1 MTKIRA
7 YKLAEELKIERDEF
21 IKKAAELGIVLR
33 SHMVNLEE
41 DQSEFLRSRL
51 GAPAEARREEKRL
64 AGGTIIRRRRLKDAP
79 DAGASA
85 EPEIAAASAPA
96 IEEAPETPSVLEE
109 AATPDELV
117 SAGPS
122 KVEPAPTV
130 VEPPAGPAPAPQ
142 PAAAEAAPAA
152 AAAPGRPAPRAPV
165 PLVDE
170 SEREVKSPAGFGE
183 SAGSTGGG
191 GAAGPARRQVR
202 RTVTQEM
209 NLREQDTMARTMLG
223 NVQRRLEQR
232 RIIVEHQS
240 RMAPSRRVRSR
251 DVARPSTAERKTP
264 LTVKLGGGDTTLKEI
279 SRQSGIKIR
288 ELWRRARAA
297 GIEVERDDRID
308 FETATLLGTD
318 LGFEVELVR
327 SDIEVLE
334 QNLASAPEP
343 KEADVEPRPPVVT
356 VMGHV
361 DHGKTSLLDYIRKSN
376 VVAGEAGGIT
386 QHIGAYTVQVGA
398 GSLTFIDTPGHAA
411 FTNMRARGAQVTD
424 IVVLV
429 VAADDGVMPQ
439 TVEAIDHAR
448 AAGVPIIVAVNKI
461 DKPTANP
468 SRVKQDLLSHQ
479 IVAEDFGG
487 DTIMV
492 EVSATKGTGVD
503 KLLEMLALQAEVLE
517 LKAPSK
523 GSARGV
529 VVEAQLDRGR
539 GAVATVLVREGQLE
553 RGDAVVIGNVYG
565 RVRSMTDHQGAEVK
579 RAGPSVPVQLVGLSG
594 VPEAGDEL
602 VAVKNEREAK
612 AVVEHRLTAE
622 RRAKSDVAVG
632 AENVDIFGSLD
643 GDGTRELRIVLK
655 ADVHGTMEAVREGIS
670 NLSTDRVSVKII
682 HTGVGGISE
691 SDVMLASASRAVVAG
706 FHVRPEPAARKA
718 AEREKVEIRCFD
730 IVYELFDDMKLVMG
744 GLLPPKIVETVVG
757 HARVKELFPIPKF
770 GTIVGC
776 QIDEGSIKRNN
787 PIRVLRDGVPIYTG
801 KIESLRRFRDD
812 VREVSAPLECGVKIE
827 NFNDVKVG
835 DVLESLQVEER
846 PDSL

>member
-1 MTKIRA
+1 
-7 YKLAEELKIERDEF
+7 
-21 IKKAAELGIVLR
+21 V
-33 SHMVNLEE
+33 
-41 DQSEFLRSRL
+41 
-51 GAPAEARREEKRL
+51 P
-64 AGGTIIRRRRLKDAP
+64 
-79 DAGASA
+79 
-85 EPEIAAASAPA
+85 
-96 IEEAPETPSVLEE
+96 
-109 AATPDELV
+109 
-117 SAGPS
+117 
-122 KVEPAPTV
+122 
-130 VEPPAGPAPAPQ
+130 
-142 PAAAEAAPAA
+142 
-152 AAAPGRPAPRAPV
+152 

-170 SEREVKSPAGFGE
+170 AESDVKSPAGFGE
-183 SAGSTGGG
+183 SG
-191 GAAGPARRQVR
+191 GAGGAARRQVR

-232 RIIVEHQS
+232 RMIVEHQS

-251 DVARPSTAERKTP
+251 DVARPTTVERKTP
-264 LTVKLGGGDTTLKEI
+264 LTVKLSGDTTLKEI

-308 FETATLLGTD
+308 IETAGLLGSD
-318 LGFEVELVR
+318 LGFEVEQVR
-327 SDIEVLE
+327 SEIEVLE

-343 KEADVEPRPPVVT
+343 AATDVESRPPVVT

-361 DHGKTSLLDYIRKSN
+361 DHGKTSLLDYIRKTN

-386 QHIGAYTVQVGA
+386 QHIGAYTVQAGA

-411 FTNMRARGAQVTD
+411 FTQMRARGAQVTD

-487 DTIMV
+487 ETIMV
-492 EVSATKGTGVD
+492 EVSATKGTGID
-503 KLLEMLALQAEVLE
+503 RLLEMLALQAEVLE
-517 LKAPSK
+517 LKARAK
-523 GSARGV
+523 GTARGV

-539 GAVATVLVREGQLE
+539 GPVATVLVREGQLE

-594 VPEAGDEL
+594 VPDAGDEL

-612 AVVEHRLTAE
+612 SLVEHRLVAQ
-622 RRAKSDVAVG
+622 RRAKSEGAVETD
-632 AENVDIFGSLD
+632 AADIFGALD
-643 GDGTRELRIVLK
+643 GEGARELRVVLK

-670 NLSTDRVSVKII
+670 NLATERVSVKII

-691 SDVMLASASRAVVAG
+691 SDVMLASASKAVIAG
-706 FHVRPEPAARKA
+706 FHVRPEAAARKA
-718 AEREKVEIRCFD
+718 AEREKIEIRCFD
-730 IVYELFDDMKLVMG
+730 IVYELFDDVKAMMG
-744 GLLPPKIVETVVG
+744 GLLPPKVVETVVG
-757 HARVKELFPIPKF
+757 HARVKELFPIPKL

-776 QIDEGSIKRNN
+776 QLDEGSIKRNN
-787 PIRVLRDGVPIYTG
+787 PIRVLRDGVPVYTG

-812 VREVSAPLECGVKIE
+812 VREVVAPLECGLRIE

-835 DVLESLQVEER
+835 DILESLLVEER